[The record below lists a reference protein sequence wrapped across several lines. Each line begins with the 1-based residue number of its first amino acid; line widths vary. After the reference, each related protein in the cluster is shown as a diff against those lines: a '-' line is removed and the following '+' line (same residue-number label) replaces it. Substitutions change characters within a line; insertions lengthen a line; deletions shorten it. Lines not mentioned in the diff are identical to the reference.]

1 MDLKA
6 GDILFLDTNILL
18 TATDESRAQHSEAQL
33 VISTASENGIHLALN
48 GQIVREYL
56 VVATRRLDVNGLG
69 LSTAD
74 ALGNVEEFLGHTVFY
89 EETEEVAL
97 RLRELVQEVELTGK
111 RIHDANIAAT
121 MLSYG
126 VAEILTQNREDFEG
140 IPGIRPVSLSEV
152 SRAFA
157 DSEEN

>member
-1 MDLKA
+1 M
-6 GDILFLDTNILL
+6 
-18 TATDESRAQHSEAQL
+18 
-33 VISTASENGIHLALN
+33 
-48 GQIVREYL
+48 
-56 VVATRRLDVNGLG
+56 ATRRLDVNGLG